1 MNKQFF
7 EEKKHI
13 PTKNTHLMAYSNTLI
28 IREKLVKTRN
38 FYFTPVILMNI
49 RKQKDTK
56 HRQVSWDRAS
66 LTKLLHELQ
75 RVLRHYFGKGMYMI
89 IP

>member
-1 MNKQFF
+1 
-7 EEKKHI
+7 
-13 PTKNTHLMAYSNTLI
+13 MAYSNTLI